1 MRELV
6 NEFQDDTTR
15 DTHYHDLK
23 YTCLVLF
30 NELVVLLRKGIFP
43 RGHPGIFRKV
53 LETSKII
60 AETPLMEAQMKDDIK
75 TYTNELFYWHH
86 DDDQKICYRIPRMAK
101 TFNGFRDK
109 KNCKVKD
116 FAIEIVTKMYRLDQQ
131 DRVAVKKEIL
141 DQHNRI
147 LVIPLE
153 VQEESEKG
161 VADINTALAMYQNGK
176 ITQQEYMFI
185 VIGPKSTKDFFN

>member
-1 MRELV
+1 MRNLV
-6 NEFQDDTTR
+6 NEFQDDNTR
-15 DTHYHDLK
+15 DTHYNDLK

-30 NELVVLLRKGIFP
+30 NELVVLLRKGVFP

-53 LETSKII
+53 LETSKVIN
-60 AETPLMEAQMKDDIK
+60 ETTLMEEQMKEDIK

-101 TFNGFRDK
+101 TFAAFRDK
-109 KNCKVKD
+109 KSCKVKD

-131 DRVAVKKEIL
+131 DRVAVKKEIQ
-141 DQHNRI
+141 DQRNHI
-147 LVIPLE
+147 IAEPLE
-153 VQEESEKG
+153 VQKG
-161 VADINTALAMYQNGK
+161 NGEINTALAMYQDGK

-185 VIGPKSTKDFFN
+185 VIGRKSIKDFFLFN